1 MTVFSRSILTGAWMA
16 TLGALVAT
24 AAAAQDYQVLFSHGF
39 KPDSPHHAAALQMVD
54 EVAEASD
61 GRVEIKVFHSGQAG
75 TARENFEALQ
85 LGSLH
90 ITTSP
95 TARIAGFV
103 PELQVFDLPFLFPS
117 YDKMVEVLDGP
128 VGQEMLGLLE
138 AQNVLGVAFYIDG
151 LKSMTA
157 NKPLRTLADFEGFKM
172 RTMESPIIM
181 EQYRAL
187 GANPVP
193 LDFLEV
199 YNALQMGTVDGQEN
213 PINLIHDMK
222 FYEVQDYLTLTDH
235 AMLGGLLMYS
245 LDWYNALPEDLQKI
259 MHEAGVT
266 YVQRQRAGVQE
277 IVARDLETIAD
288 SGTTIVELTA
298 QEREAF
304 RQATLPVH
312 EIYTEKYGDE
322 MLNRIYEAAK

>member
-1 MTVFSRSILTGAWMA
+1 MKLSSRSFLKGACATILASFIG
-16 TLGALVAT
+16 T
-24 AAAAQDYQVLFSHGF
+24 AVTAQEFQALFSHGF

-54 EVAEASD
+54 EVAEASG
-61 GRVEIKVFHSGQAG
+61 GRIEIKVFHSGQAG

-85 LGSLH
+85 LGSLQ

-128 VGQEMLGLLE
+128 VGQEMLGLL
-138 AQNVLGVAFYIDG
+138 APQNVLGVAFYIDG
-151 LKSMTA
+151 LKNMTA

-213 PINLIHDMK
+213 PTNLIHDMK
-222 FYEVQDYLTLTDH
+222 FYEVQDYLTLTEH
-235 AMLGGLLMYS
+235 AMLGGILMFS
-245 LDWYNALPEDLQKI
+245 QDWYNSLPDDLQAI
-259 MHEAGVT
+259 MMDAGVT
-266 YVQRQRAGVQE
+266 YVQRQRVGVQQ
-277 IVARDLETIAD
+277 IVARDLEAIEA
-288 SGTTIVELTA
+288 SGTKIIELTA
-298 QEREAF
+298 EERDVF
-304 RQATLPVH
+304 REATLPVH
-312 EIYTEKYGDE
+312 KIYTEQYGDA
-322 MLNRIYEAAK
+322 MLSLIYDAAK

>member
-1 MTVFSRSILTGAWMA
+1 MTFSSRSLFK
-16 TLGALVAT
+16 GALVT
-24 AAAAQDYQVLFSHGF
+24 AVASLVAASASAQDYEALFSHGF
-39 KPDSPHHAAALQMVD
+39 KPDSPHHTAALQMAE

-61 GRVEIKVFHSGQAG
+61 GRIEIKVFHSGQAG

-128 VGQEMLGLLE
+128 VGQEMLALLE
-138 AQNVLGVAFYIDG
+138 PQNVLGVAFYVDG

-157 NKPLRTLADFEGFKM
+157 NKPLRTLADFQGFKM

-193 LDFLEV
+193 LDYLEV

-222 FYEVQDYLTLTDH
+222 FYEVQDYLTLSEH

-245 LDWYNALPEDLQKI
+245 LDWYNSLPEDLQKV
-259 MHEAGVT
+259 MHDAGVT

-277 IVARDLETIAD
+277 IVARDLQAIRD
-288 SGTTIVELTA
+288 SGTTVVELTP
-298 QEREAF
+298 EEKDAF
-304 RQATLPVH
+304 REATLPVH
-312 EIYTEKYGDE
+312 KIYTDKYGDE
-322 MLNRIYEAAK
+322 MLNRISDAAK